1 MCRPCTHLHPPLL
14 TPFSAIALY
23 RALLSGCSSAAL
35 PDDDRTA
42 LRNAIRNKFRQN
54 RKLQSSYQLGLSFK
68 LGYEVTIPRASL
80 CAAKLTTTHQ
90 TVDKLDTATSAD
102 TPTLSRLIA
111 TLPLG
116 LTRAPPAPRPSP
128 PPPPP
133 PHPSGKHPLATLP
146 PARAVL
152 AVRPYARVT
161 GQRRVPVLASA
172 NGIPFLRLT
181 KPQPASLSRVLR
193 QKLARRMAT
202 FHARIEL
209 QNYWLPLAQQED
221 EWDALLSREA
231 GDGVR
236 AVAEESRWVDEVLQ
250 AREENVEVYE
260 EWLRRDRGLVRRMQA
275 IVDRETALVL
285 KEGREVVRGRAKAPI
300 RVIKP

>member
-1 MCRPCTHLHPPLL
+1 M
-14 TPFSAIALY
+14 
-23 RALLSGCSSAAL
+23 

-80 CAAKLTTTHQ
+80 CVAKLTTTHQ
-90 TVDKLDTATSAD
+90 TVDKLDTATSTD
-102 TPTLSRLIA
+102 TTTLSRLIA

-152 AVRPYARVT
+152 AVRPYPRVT

-221 EWDALLSREA
+221 EWDALVSREA
-231 GDGVR
+231 GKGRGLGDGVR
-236 AVAEESRWVDEVLQ
+236 VVAEESRWVDEVLQ

-275 IVDRETALVL
+275 IVDRETSLVL
-285 KEGREVVRGRAKAPI
+285 KEGREVVRGRVKAPI

>member
-1 MCRPCTHLHPPLL
+1 MPRFL
-14 TPFSAIALY
+14 TPKKSTEHRVAAIALY

-54 RKLQSSYQLGLSFK
+54 RKLQSPYQLGLSFQ
-68 LGYEVTIPRASL
+68 LGYE
-80 CAAKLTTTHQ
+80 
-90 TVDKLDTATSAD
+90 TVDKLDTTTSSSAAATA
-102 TPTLSRLIA
+102 PLSRLIA
-111 TLPLG
+111 TLPQG
-116 LTRAPPAPRPSP
+116 LTRAPPAPRPAP
-128 PPPPP
+128 RPPPP

-146 PARAVL
+146 PSRAVL
-152 AVRPYARVT
+152 AVRPYAHVT

-221 EWDALLSREA
+221 EWDALVAAEATGDRERVSGTA
-231 GDGVR
+231 DEGC
-236 AVAEESRWVDEVLQ
+236 WVDVVLK
-250 AREENVEVYE
+250 AREENVDLYE
-260 EWLRRDRGLVRRMQA
+260 EWSRRDRGIVRRMQG
-275 IVDRETALVL
+275 IVDREAELVL
-285 KEGREVVRGRAKAPI
+285 KEGRSIVRGRAKAPV

>member
-1 MCRPCTHLHPPLL
+1 MPRFL
-14 TPFSAIALY
+14 TPKKSTEHRVAAIALY

-54 RKLQSSYQLGLSFK
+54 RKLQSPYQLGLSFK
-68 LGYEVTIPRASL
+68 LGYE
-80 CAAKLTTTHQ
+80 
-90 TVDKLDTATSAD
+90 TVDKLDTATPAS

-146 PARAVL
+146 PSRAVL

-221 EWDALLSREA
+221 EWDALVAREA
-231 GDGVR
+231 GKGMGLGDTDGLRV
-236 AVAEESRWVDEVLQ
+236 VAAEGKWVDVVLR
-250 AREENVEVYE
+250 AREENVDVYE
-260 EWLRRDRGLVRRMQA
+260 EWLRRDRGIIKRMQG
-275 IVDRETALVL
+275 IVDQETALVL